1 MSSKL
6 LLQSLDRLKAWYEIH
21 QPVVVDGFNE
31 GISSEEI
38 TLLEAEIGIKL
49 PESLKAML
57 QQHNGTDA
65 FVLFDGHEVC
75 RLLSAN
81 EIKAEYKTQQITIE
95 AQEEMA
101 QELKLPFHP
110 HRLPVLLYLS
120 GDFSYLHPDTGELVY
135 ISQEGDSSHT
145 FYDLS
150 EFIGQ
155 MADRLE
161 KGRYQLDEY
170 GGIRKIEVSE
180 LWQNIRKFLNGYLA
194 HRGELFRPKIAL
206 NDQQKLLKTIR
217 QIHPNFNELAYNDL
231 PESLRMTLRAHNGQ
245 TSEFRLFFYEDKSY
259 YLLSVEEMMREI
271 AGQKGNGKL
280 LLPIL
285 SNDKDLLYMDLLNEQ
300 LYLNKMTYIGI
311 DWTDFLLI
319 YWENLQNHRFG
330 VSDESLFAKNNF

>member
-6 LLQSLDRLKAWYEIH
+6 LLQSLNRLKEWYEQH

-31 GISSEEI
+31 GISMQEI
-38 TLLEAEIGIKL
+38 QKIETEIEVQF
-49 PESLKAML
+49 PESLKTL
-57 QQHNGTDA
+57 LENHNGTDA

-81 EIKAEYKTQQITIE
+81 EIKAEYKTQQITIDS
-95 AQEEMA
+95 QEELA

-110 HRLPVLLYLS
+110 NRLPVLLYLS

-135 ISQEGDSSHT
+135 ISQEGDSAHT

-170 GGIRKIEVSE
+170 GSIRMMEVNE
-180 LWQNIRKFLNGYLA
+180 LWVNIRKFLNGHLA
-194 HRGELFRPKIAL
+194 HRGELFCPKISH
-206 NDQQKLLKTIR
+206 NEQKKLLQTIR
-217 QIHPNFNELAYNDL
+217 EIHPNFNDLAYNDL
-231 PESLRMTLRAHNGQ
+231 PESLRLTLSAHNGQ
-245 TSEFRLFFYEDKSY
+245 NSDFKLFFYEDKSY
-259 YLLSVEEMMREI
+259 YLLSVEEMIRELKS
-271 AGQKGNGKL
+271 QKGNGKL

-285 SNDKDLLYMDLLNEQ
+285 SNGRDMVCMDLLNEE
-300 LYLNKMTYIGI
+300 LYVNKTDYMGI
-311 DWTDFLLI
+311 DWTDFLLS
-319 YWENLQNHRFG
+319 YWDHLQNRRFG